1 MNYMVIRA
9 MAEGGQRVR
18 NGKENAGLKNIL
30 NKKEKTFV
38 LRSVR
43 LKKQGVLFM
52 KKFLMLLA
60 AVTMLSTGTV
70 QAFPG
75 HGGAHFHPGPVYS
88 YHRPGAVR
96 HKHHR
101 SGTAL
106 AVAGTI
112 VGMAALANL
121 LTPQQTVQ
129 TYVPVQ
135 TAVVPQP
142 VATSNC
148 TTTVNNGVTVQQCVT
163 TGY

>member
-1 MNYMVIRA
+1 
-9 MAEGGQRVR
+9 
-18 NGKENAGLKNIL
+18 
-30 NKKEKTFV
+30 
-38 LRSVR
+38 
-43 LKKQGVLFM
+43 M

-75 HGGAHFHPGPVYS
+75 HGGAHFRPGPVYS

-112 VGMAALANL
+112 VGMGGVDQLGLAAADGSDLCAGTNRRCAAAGCDFQL
-121 LTPQQTVQ
+121 HN
-129 TYVPVQ
+129 YR
-135 TAVVPQP
+135 
-142 VATSNC
+142 
-148 TTTVNNGVTVQQCVT
+148 
-163 TGY
+163 

>member
-1 MNYMVIRA
+1 
-9 MAEGGQRVR
+9 
-18 NGKENAGLKNIL
+18 
-30 NKKEKTFV
+30 
-38 LRSVR
+38 
-43 LKKQGVLFM
+43 M

-75 HGGAHFHPGPVYS
+75 HGGAHFRPGPVYS

-96 HKHHR
+96 HKRHR
-101 SGTAL
+101 RGTAL

-135 TAVVPQP
+135 AAVVPQP

>member
-1 MNYMVIRA
+1 
-9 MAEGGQRVR
+9 
-18 NGKENAGLKNIL
+18 
-30 NKKEKTFV
+30 
-38 LRSVR
+38 
-43 LKKQGVLFM
+43 M

-60 AVTMLSTGTV
+60 AVTMLSTETV

-75 HGGAHFHPGPVYS
+75 HGGAHFRPGPVYS

>member
-1 MNYMVIRA
+1 
-9 MAEGGQRVR
+9 
-18 NGKENAGLKNIL
+18 
-30 NKKEKTFV
+30 
-38 LRSVR
+38 
-43 LKKQGVLFM
+43 M

-75 HGGAHFHPGPVYS
+75 HGGAHFRPGPVYS

-148 TTTVNNGVTVQQCVT
+148 TTTVNNGVTVQQLSLIHISEPT
-163 TGY
+163 RRDTQSRMPWLRIHTDGRMSWSY

>member
-1 MNYMVIRA
+1 
-9 MAEGGQRVR
+9 
-18 NGKENAGLKNIL
+18 
-30 NKKEKTFV
+30 
-38 LRSVR
+38 
-43 LKKQGVLFM
+43 M

-75 HGGAHFHPGPVYS
+75 HGGA
-88 YHRPGAVR
+88 
-96 HKHHR
+96 HR

-135 TAVVPQP
+135 AAVVPQP